1 MRSRTSLPR
10 LWSDPVLS
18 ALALSL
24 TLAVAAA
31 CRTAQ
36 PKSASPRTPVPPAAS
51 AATPTPQPAVADQ
64 TRGALP
70 ATSPLADAAAPSPS
84 ATPTAPAETL
94 EADSETAT
102 AEEDVANGPQAAQKE
117 ALDLCQEARA
127 MLERNEREAAVATLD
142 RAYELML
149 TLPAN
154 GDEAYLQAKEDIR
167 LVVADLI
174 RRAYKVSAAT
184 SKAPTPS
191 WDLAL
196 PIVDNAHVQREI
208 QSFRTVERDLFL
220 EAYRRSGLYR
230 PMILAKLEAAGLPS
244 QLSWL
249 PMVESWFK
257 VRALSR
263 AGALGLWQ
271 FIASTGQRYGLGRD
285 GWVEDRLSPEKATD
299 GAIAYLIELHGI
311 FGDWPKA
318 LAAYNCGEAR
328 VLRLQNHSRD
338 QYLDFWDLYEQ
349 LPIETRRYVP
359 RFIAAL
365 LIIEN
370 PAKYGMQLPEPLKPA
385 EDVALTR
392 IERAVD
398 LAKLNEAL
406 GLPEG
411 TLKDLNPELRFGATP
426 SGPHDL
432 RVPAGVE
439 DAVARAAAQLPEW
452 KRPTPAYL
460 VHRVRSGET
469 LGLIAR
475 RYGTT
480 VGAIQRASGLRSTR
494 YLRIG
499 QRLRIP
505 IRDRGRR

>member
-1 MRSRTSLPR
+1 MRSRIPLSS
-10 LWSDPVLS
+10 LWSDAVLS

-24 TLAVAAA
+24 AMAALPA
-31 CRTAQ
+31 CRTAR
-36 PKSASPRTPVPPAAS
+36 PKSPTPRAPIAPSV
-51 AATPTPQPAVADQ
+51 ATPTPQPASTEQVLSA
-64 TRGALP
+64 RP
-70 ATSPLADAAAPSPS
+70 AASPLPGAAAPSPS
-84 ATPTAPAETL
+84 PTPTAAAEAL
-94 EADSETAT
+94 EAESEAAA
-102 AEEDVANGPQAAQKE
+102 AEEDLANGPQAAQKE

-127 MLERNEREAAVATLD
+127 MLDRNEREAAVATLD

-154 GDEAYLQAKEDIR
+154 GDDAYLQAKDDIR

-174 RRAYKVSAAT
+174 RRAYKVTAAT
-184 SKAPTPS
+184 TKTPTPS

-285 GWVEDRLSPEKATD
+285 GWVEDRMAPDKATD
-299 GAIAYLIELHGI
+299 GAIAYLTELHAM

-328 VLRLQNHSRD
+328 VLRLQNHTRD

-370 PAKYGMQLPEPLKPA
+370 PAKYGMELPQPLKPA

-398 LAKLNEAL
+398 LARLNEVL

-426 SGPHDL
+426 SAPHDL
-432 RVPAGVE
+432 RVPVGVR
-439 DAVARAAAQLPEW
+439 DAVTQAAAQLPEW

-475 RYGTT
+475 HYGTT

-494 YLRIG
+494 YLRVG